1 MTADPSPLSL
11 PDDLQARLA
20 AAGVTDEASLQA
32 ALAADPALAADLQA
46 YVQRSRTAPMQR
58 PSLPSFSR

>member
-1 MTADPSPLSL
+1 MSGAAPAPLAL

-32 ALAADPALAADLQA
+32 ALAGNANT
-46 YVQRSRTAPMQR
+46 RSQKQP
-58 PSLPSFSR
+58 